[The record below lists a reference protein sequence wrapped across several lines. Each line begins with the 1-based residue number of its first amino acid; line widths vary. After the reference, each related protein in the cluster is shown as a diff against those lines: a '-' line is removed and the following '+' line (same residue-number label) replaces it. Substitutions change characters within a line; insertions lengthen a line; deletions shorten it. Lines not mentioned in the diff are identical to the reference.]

1 MGYIKYIKWKKYIYP
16 YLNICQERLEMNSG
30 INEKSNC
37 IKRSI
42 NGCFCT
48 KIYKDWCTTMGTTPT
63 PILRIDQISL
73 WKCIIAF
80 RPVVK
85 VIKCLVVKKG
95 FKSSRTD
102 SPKFWSGWSS
112 QTLGRIGQ
120 SLGGIVWRRFAVA
133 VVKENSKRS
142 WRRNRLWNTMAR
154 CICIMAS

>member
-1 MGYIKYIKWKKYIYP
+1 MLMTLIYKEPLSSPIITPIDFYVPKTTFMPSWAILNTLSEKYIYP

-48 KIYKDWCTTMGTTPT
+48 KIYKDWCTTIGITPT
-63 PILRIDQISL
+63 PVLGIDQIFL

-80 RPVVK
+80 RPIVE

-95 FKSSRTD
+95 FKIFSD
-102 SPKFWSGWSS
+102 
-112 QTLGRIGQ
+112 
-120 SLGGIVWRRFAVA
+120 RFTQILIR
-133 VVKENSKRS
+133 VV
-142 WRRNRLWNTMAR
+142 
-154 CICIMAS
+154 

>member
-1 MGYIKYIKWKKYIYP
+1 MIVLIYKNLYHHQLLRLLISIYVPKTTFMHAWAILYTLSEKYIYP

-48 KIYKDWCTTMGTTPT
+48 KIYKDWCTTIGTTPT
-63 PILRIDQISL
+63 PMLRIDQIPL

-80 RPVVK
+80 RPVVE
-85 VIKCLVVKKG
+85 VIECLVVKKG

-102 SPKFWSGWSS
+102 SPKF
-112 QTLGRIGQ
+112 
-120 SLGGIVWRRFAVA
+120 
-133 VVKENSKRS
+133 
-142 WRRNRLWNTMAR
+142 
-154 CICIMAS
+154 